1 MKKRLVLVLT
11 VLAMSAT
18 MIAGCTGGNA
28 PSSDDAAPTEEE
40 EEASTEEE
48 EQQEAEDESEAPE
61 GELDAE

>member
-18 MIAGCTGGNA
+18 MIAGCSTGNA
-28 PSSDDAAPTEEE
+28 PSSDEAPTEEE
-40 EEASTEEE
+40 EEESTEEE